1 MMSDKWL
8 SNETYIWDYLDI
20 VKDKTNTD
28 IKNVYSQEIWA
39 TSDIAMD
46 DGVRMVLTEFVFP
59 MIDLHHNN

>member
-1 MMSDKWL
+1 MSFQKWL

-39 TSDIAMD
+39 TTDIAMD
-46 DGVRMVLTEFVFP
+46 DGVRMVLTEFVFT